1 MIWIGAGI
9 VGFVWPHITI
19 FIVAV
24 LVGWAFLVLGIFDI
38 VNSIRYHYLPYW
50 WAYLIRGIIAV
61 GAGLP
66 LHPAPRRALDGAGR
80 AHRHRGH
87 PLRRRRAHRRLLGP
101 PRHEALGSLQGAGEL
116 SARGEQRCDWP
127 ASPSRDGRPRPGLIL
142 GDEILDLSDAATGL
156 PPTMAEL
163 LALGSEGLERARA
176 DAGRPGG
183 PPRPAAVRRH
193 APVPDPPVIL
203 AIGMNY
209 RAHVAEMGRE
219 APEWQYWFNKQR
231 TSISGPGDPIVL
243 PSVSDMVDYEGEL
256 ALVIGPRCQHVP
268 AARAFEVVAGFT
280 IINDVST
287 RDWQWRTPTFTM
299 GKSFDTHAPCGP
311 ELVTG
316 DELGDPGSLAIRTW
330 VNDELRQDSTTADL
344 IFGCADMIEYL
355 TTAFPL
361 EPGTIIATGTPAG
374 VGAGFDPPRFLGDG
388 DTVRISIEGIGE
400 LSNPVVQGGPP
411 EPVGL
416 D

>member
-1 MIWIGAGI
+1 M
-9 VGFVWPHITI
+9 
-19 FIVAV
+19 
-24 LVGWAFLVLGIFDI
+24 
-38 VNSIRYHYLPYW
+38 
-50 WAYLIRGIIAV
+50 
-61 GAGLP
+61 
-66 LHPAPRRALDGAGR
+66 
-80 AHRHRGH
+80 
-87 PLRRRRAHRRLLGP
+87 RL
-101 PRHEALGSLQGAGEL
+101 ASFSLA
-116 SARGEQRCDWP
+116 
-127 ASPSRDGRPRPGLIL
+127 DGRPRPGLII
-142 GDEILDLSDAATGL
+142 GDEVLDLSDAVTGL
-156 PPTMAEL
+156 PPTVAGL
-163 LALGSEGLERARA
+163 LAGGSEGLDRARA
-176 DAGRPGG
+176 
-183 PPRPAAVRRH
+183 AATTSAARHALSTVRRH
-193 APVPDPPVIL
+193 APVPDPPAIL

-209 RAHVAEMGRE
+209 RAHVAELGRE
-219 APEWQYWFNKQR
+219 APEWQYWFTKQR
-231 TSISGPGDPIVL
+231 TAIAGPGDPIVL

-268 AARAFEVVAGFT
+268 AARAFDVVAGFT

-287 RDWQWRTPTFTM
+287 RDWQWRTPTFMM
-299 GKSFDTHAPCGP
+299 GKSFDSHAPCGP

-330 VNDELRQDSTTADL
+330 VNDELRQDSSTADL
-344 IFGCADMIEYL
+344 IFGCAEMIEYL

-374 VGAGFDPPRFLGDG
+374 VGAGFDPPRFLAAG